1 MLGKNQKLL
10 WLFVIGGLAIIIAVV
25 YWLQP
30 ERLQPIIA
38 VLKQVNDVDA
48 MIDFIRSYGSY
59 AMLISFLL
67 IVVIN
72 MVAVLP
78 NIFILA
84 ANGIIFGVVEG
95 TLISWAAESVGVI
108 ISFFIMRY
116 LLRDYAHD
124 LIVRRQGLKALDQ
137 FSGEKGF
144 VIMLLARAIPF
155 VPSGLITA
163 LGALSSISA
172 RDYILATF
180 IGKFPSAAIE
190 VMLGHDLASYREHE
204 LRLTILLLIAAGG
217 YYLFL
222 RYKKKHQGA

>member
-1 MLGKNQKLL
+1 MKKGKNLL
-10 WLFVIGGLAIIIAVV
+10 WLFVGGLTVAAAAV

-30 ERLQPIIA
+30 AWARPLIG
-38 VLKQVNDVDA
+38 VLKYLNDIDSL
-48 MIDFIRSYGSY
+48 IDFIRSYGHY

-84 ANGIIFGVVEG
+84 ANGILFGVVEG
-95 TLISWAAESVGVI
+95 TLVSWAAESVGVI

-116 LLRDYAHD
+116 LLRDYAHK

-144 VIMLLARAIPF
+144 VIMLLARSIPF

-163 LGALSSISA
+163 LGALSSIST
-172 RDYILATF
+172 RDYILATL
-180 IGKFPSAAIE
+180 IGKFPSATIE

-204 LRLTILLLIAAGG
+204 LRLLILLLIAGAG

-222 RYKKKHQGA
+222 RYKKKHQNT